1 MSRLS
6 KDSYFIQ
13 LLDLVCAR
21 STCLR
26 RSVGAIL
33 VDAAGHILATGY
45 NGPPAGFTYCTH
57 ETPCPGINDLPGD
70 SRRCLAV
77 HAEQNALL
85 QCLRLDLAHTLYVS
99 CCPCFTCAK
108 MVLNTNLQRVV
119 AVVPYAKDGGQDL
132 LLRAG
137 RLYFYD
143 FESNTAQLYTS

>member
-1 MSRLS
+1 VRLS

-13 LLDLVCAR
+13 MLDLVCAR

-26 RSVGAIL
+26 RSVGAIITTSGGAL
-33 VDAAGHILATGY
+33 LATGY
-45 NGPPAGFTYCTH
+45 NGTPAGFAHCAQ
-57 ETPCPGINDLPGD
+57 ESPCPGAHDQSGD
-70 SRRCLAV
+70 NSRCLAV

-85 QCLRLDLAHTLYVS
+85 QCHRLDLAHTMYVS

-108 MVLNTNLQRVV
+108 IILNTNLQRVV
-119 AVVPYAKDGGQDL
+119 AVVPYAKDGGQEL